1 MVRLCSNFNRTLSYM
16 ESRGHYYKRS
26 IFNISYVMLYML
38 LFMLCYGIFL
48 LSYHKAFFRNFD
60 GFDQHYISFLYLGLW
75 GRTIYLNLI
84 HGVHPIVP
92 MWSQAIGYGADI
104 PTSLAAYLW
113 DPFNWISVF
122 IPSAYAEQGYAVMI
136 ILKFYAAGLAFS
148 ILANS
153 RGWTNGATLCGAI
166 IYVFSATAQVG
177 FYQSFFINPLII
189 FPLLI
194 VGVDRLYS
202 KKKSGLYTAVLA
214 YSFVS
219 YFYFAYMM
227 SILVLLYVVLRIV
240 ADYHDRLRNSLQ
252 KIAKIILSF
261 LLYSII
267 AVGISATGLLPS
279 VLVML
284 HAGRLG
290 LPHYIPVFFDKGY
303 YGGIFL
309 HFLQPFNMLGRDCA
323 VGFGSMALICV
334 IVLFMQ
340 KGKYQ
345 RIKAEFILMVFA
357 LCLPFAGHVM
367 NGMNYTAN
375 RWAFAYCLLVAC
387 IVTMILPSMKNLNR
401 VQAVIVSC
409 ICFVYVIL
417 GKGVFSAHGISYWAL
432 AGLLLISC
440 GLLFIYPKF
449 SIRLFYQSATVI
461 CSLAVIAL
469 SFFSYSR
476 FLLNGFSYNT
486 DVGTAYDAAN
496 NNGGLPLLNEISVDN
511 GTRLDRSGLDTVN
524 NASWLYDQSVINFY
538 ISVYNNDIDLFHK
551 SLALN
556 TNPCNY
562 AYSGLDRRSELEALL
577 GVTHFFVNKDTPF
590 RPIGFTN
597 LEAEKEILINR
608 LSNSPI
614 TACSYSADQRNS
626 LFYTFDKA
634 ITYDTYEKL
643 KPIERQ
649 QALMKAVVLDE
660 PAAQMKLSLSQIEN
674 VIDRKTVNY
683 SLFSFGDV
691 QVNNDLHTAFVPS
704 AGGQVVL
711 TFDDITDGEVYL
723 SFKHLIFQNGK
734 AQNYSISAEGRYRET
749 ESKREQNVYGAYD
762 IFSGNTY
769 YSHMYG
775 GKTDW
780 IINLGNLESPVNT
793 VVLTFNDP
801 GTYTWDD
808 LDLVVRP
815 VSEVKK
821 NIDQLGRISSPVS
834 VGVNEYSLDVNTNSA
849 KYLFT
854 SVPFSEGWKFYDNG
868 KKVDAQ
874 RADCGFMAIRLD
886 GGAHHIVMKYIT
898 PGFYTGMVISV
909 ISFIIYLALQRKT
922 T

>member
-1 MVRLCSNFNRTLSYM
+1 M
-16 ESRGHYYKRS
+16 ESRRHYYKRS
-26 IFNISYVMLYML
+26 IFNIPYIMLYML
-38 LFMLCYGIFL
+38 LFMPCYGIFL

-60 GFDQHYISFLYLGLW
+60 GFDQHYISFLYLGRW
-75 GRTIYLNLI
+75 GRAIYLNLI
-84 HGVHPIVP
+84 HGEHPIVP
-92 MWSQAIGYGADI
+92 MWNPAIGYGADI

-122 IPSAYAEQGYAVMI
+122 IPSAYAEQGYAAMI
-136 ILKFYAAGLAFS
+136 ILKFYAAGLAF
-148 ILANS
+148 IKLARS
-153 RGWTNGATLCGAI
+153 RGWEYGATLCGAI

-194 VGVDRLYS
+194 VGADRLYS
-202 KKKSGLYTAVLA
+202 KKKSGLYTAVIA

-267 AVGISATGLLPS
+267 AVGISAAGLLPS

-309 HFLQPFNMLGRDCA
+309 HFLQPFNMLERDSA
-323 VGFGSMALICV
+323 VGFGSVSLICV
-334 IVLFMQ
+334 ILLFM
-340 KGKYQ
+340 KTGKDM
-345 RIKAEFILMVFA
+345 RIKLEYILMILA
-357 LCLPFAGHVM
+357 LCLPFAGHIM

-387 IVTMILPSMKNLNR
+387 IVSMTLPSMKNLNR
-401 VQAVIVSC
+401 IQAVIVSF

-417 GKGVFSAHGISYWAL
+417 GKVAFSAHGVSYWSL
-432 AGLLLISC
+432 AGLLLFSC
-440 GLLFIYPKF
+440 GLLFLYPKF
-449 SIRLFYQSATVI
+449 SMRLFYQSVAAI
-461 CSLAVIAL
+461 CALSVIAL

-476 FLLNGFSYNT
+476 LLLNGFGNHT
-486 DVGTAYDAAN
+486 DTGTAYDVAN

-511 GTRLDRSGLDTVN
+511 GTRIDRSGLDTVN

-597 LEAEKEILINR
+597 LEAEKDILINR

-614 TACSYSADQRNS
+614 TVCSYSSDQPNS

-634 ITYDTYEKL
+634 ITYDTYQKL

-649 QALMKAVVLDE
+649 QALMKAVVIDE
-660 PAAQMKLSLSQIEN
+660 PSAQTKLRLSQIEN
-674 VIDRKTVNY
+674 VINRKTVKY
-683 SLFSFGDV
+683 SISSFGDV
-691 QVNNDLHTAFVPS
+691 QVDNDLHTAFVPS
-704 AGGQVVL
+704 AGGQIVL
-711 TFDDITDGEVYL
+711 NFDDITDGEVYL
-723 SFKHLIFQNGK
+723 SFKHLTFQNGQ
-734 AQNYSISAEGRYRET
+734 AQNYSISAEGRYREA
-749 ESKREQNVYGAYD
+749 ENQDQEGVPGAYD
-762 IFSGNTY
+762 SFSGNTY

-780 IINLGNLESPVNT
+780 TINLGNLESPVNT
-793 VVLTFNDP
+793 VVLTFNVP

-821 NIDQLGRISSPVS
+821 NIDQMGRISSPVS

-854 SVPFSEGWKFYDNG
+854 SVPYSVGWKFYDNG
-868 KKVDAQ
+868 KKVDVQ

-886 GGAHHIVMKYIT
+886 GGAHHIVMKYRT
-898 PGFYTGMVISV
+898 PGLYTGMVISL
-909 ISFIIYLALQRKT
+909 ISIIIYLALQRGNYLKGIV
-922 T
+922 

>member
-1 MVRLCSNFNRTLSYM
+1 MNNN
-16 ESRGHYYKRS
+16 GNNQNKHHYLLEYTVL
-26 IFNISYVMLYML
+26 FAL
-38 LFMLCYGIFL
+38 LFWLCYGIYLF
-48 LSYHKAFFRNFD
+48 SYHKAFFRVFD
-60 GFDQHYISFLYLGLW
+60 GFDQHYISFLYLGRW
-75 GRTIYLNLI
+75 VRSIFLNLF
-84 HGVHPIVP
+84 HGKHPTVP
-92 MWSQAIGYGADI
+92 MWNQAIGYGADI

-122 IPSAYAEQGYAVMI
+122 IPSAYAEQGYAAMI
-136 ILKFYAAGLAFS
+136 ILKFYAAGLAF
-148 ILANS
+148 IELAKS
-153 RGWTNGATLCGAI
+153 RGWEYGATLCGAI

-202 KKKSGLYTAVLA
+202 KKKSGLYTAILA

-252 KIAKIILSF
+252 KISKIILSF

-267 AVGISATGLLPS
+267 AVGIAAAGLLPS

-284 HAGRLG
+284 HAGRLD
-290 LPHYIPVFFDKGY
+290 LPHYLPAFFDKGY

-375 RWAFAYCLLVAC
+375 RWVFAYCLLVAC

-401 VQAVIVSC
+401 VQAVIVSF

-417 GKGVFSAHGISYWAL
+417 GKVAFSAHGVSYWSL

-449 SIRLFYQSATVI
+449 SIRLFYRSAIVI

-486 DVGTAYDAAN
+486 DVGTAYDTAKN
-496 NNGGLPLLNEISVDN
+496 SGGLPLLNDISVEN
-511 GTRLDRSGLDTVN
+511 GTRIDRSGLDIVN

-551 SLALN
+551 SVALN
-556 TNPCNY
+556 TRPWNY

-577 GVTHFFVNKDTPF
+577 GVTHYFVNKDMPF
-590 RPIGFTN
+590 RPIGYTN
-597 LEAEKEILINR
+597 LEAEKDILINR

-614 TACSYSADQRNS
+614 TVCSYSADQPNS

-634 ITYDTYEKL
+634 INYDTYQKL

-649 QALMKAVVLDE
+649 QALMKAVVLNE
-660 PAAQMKLSLSQIEN
+660 PAAQSLLSSSQIEN
-674 VIDRKTVNY
+674 MIDRKTLKY
-683 SLFSFGDV
+683 SLSSFGDV
-691 QVNNDLHTAFVPS
+691 QIDDNLHSVFVPS
-704 AGGQVVL
+704 AGGQIAL

-723 SFKHLIFQNGK
+723 SFNHLTFQNGQ
-734 AQNYSISAEGRYRET
+734 AQNYSISAEGRYREA
-749 ESKREQNVYGAYD
+749 ENQKEQNVSGAYD
-762 IFSGNTY
+762 IFGGNTY

-780 IINLGNLESPVNT
+780 TINLGNLESPVNT

-854 SVPFSEGWKFYDNG
+854 SVPYSVGWKFYDNG
-868 KKVDAQ
+868 KKVDVQ

-886 GGAHHIVMKYIT
+886 GGVHHIVMKYRTLGLYEGIAVSIL
-898 PGFYTGMVISV
+898 FLLLYFV
-909 ISFIIYLALQRKT
+909 FQNKALDKSRRKESD
-922 T
+922 

>member
-1 MVRLCSNFNRTLSYM
+1 MQNRKIYQNWKVSYIDYTIHYIFLFLC
-16 ESRGHYYKRS
+16 
-26 IFNISYVMLYML
+26 
-38 LFMLCYGIFL
+38 CYGIYLF
-48 LSYHKAFFRNFD
+48 SYHKAFFRSFD
-60 GFDQHYISFLYLGLW
+60 GFDQHYISFLYLGRW
-75 GRTIYLNLI
+75 GRAIFLNLI

-92 MWSQAIGYGADI
+92 LWNQAIGYGADI

-122 IPSAYAEQGYAVMI
+122 IPSAYAEQGYAAMI
-136 ILKFYAAGLAFS
+136 ILKFYATGLAF
-148 ILANS
+148 IELAKS
-153 RGWTNGATLCGAI
+153 RGWEYGAALCGAF

-194 VGVDRLYS
+194 IGVDRLYS

-252 KIAKIILSF
+252 KIAKIVLSF

-267 AVGISATGLLPS
+267 AVGIAAAGLLPS

-290 LPHYIPVFFDKGY
+290 LPHYLPALFDKGY
-303 YGGIFL
+303 YGGVFL

-357 LCLPFAGHVM
+357 LCLPFVGHVM

-375 RWAFAYCLLVAC
+375 RWVFAYCLLVAC

-401 VQAVIVSC
+401 VQAVVVSC

-417 GKGVFSAHGISYWAL
+417 GKVVFSAHGISYWAL
-432 AGLLLISC
+432 AGLLLFSC
-440 GLLFIYPKF
+440 GLLFLYPKF
-449 SIRLFYQSATVI
+449 STRLFYQSAAVVCALSVI
-461 CSLAVIAL
+461 TL
-469 SFFSYSR
+469 SFFAYSR
-476 FLLNGFSYNT
+476 LLLNGFGNYT
-486 DVGTAYDAAN
+486 DAGTAYDTAKN
-496 NNGGLPLLNEISVDN
+496 SGGLPLLNEIKVEN
-511 GTRLDRSGLDTVN
+511 GTRIDRSGLDVVN
-524 NASWLYDQSVINFY
+524 NASWLYNQSAINFY
-538 ISVYNNDIDLFHK
+538 ISVYNNDIDLLHK
-551 SLALN
+551 SIALN
-556 TNPCNY
+556 TRPWNY
-562 AYSGLDRRSELEALL
+562 GYSGLDRRSELEALL
-577 GVTHFFVNKDTPF
+577 GVTHYFVNKDTPF

-597 LEAEKEILINR
+597 LETEKDILINR

-614 TACSYSADQRNS
+614 TVCSYSSDQPNS

-634 ITYDTYEKL
+634 ITYDTYQKL

-649 QALMKAVVLDE
+649 QALMKVVVIDE
-660 PAAQMKLSLSQIEN
+660 PAAQTKLSLSKIEN
-674 VIDRKTVNY
+674 VINRKTVKY
-683 SLFSFGDV
+683 SLSSFSDV
-691 QVNNDLHTAFVPS
+691 QIDDNLHSVFVPS
-704 AGGQVVL
+704 AGGQIVL

-723 SFKHLIFQNGK
+723 SFKHLTFQNGQ
-734 AQNYSISAEGRYRET
+734 AQNYTISAEGRYREA
-749 ESKREQNVYGAYD
+749 ENQDQEGISGAYD

-780 IINLGNLESPVNT
+780 TINLGNLESPVNT

-868 KKVDAQ
+868 KKVDVQ

-886 GGAHHIVMKYIT
+886 GGAHHIVMKYRT
-898 PGFYTGMVISV
+898 PGLYEGIAGSILFLLLYFILQNL
-909 ISFIIYLALQRKT
+909 SFKKAGKEN
-922 T
+922 